1 MCALGTTFTTEN
13 TIWDLSGRWL
23 IRVQMN
29 RLSLSNML
37 SVSSKADSEFLVV
50 RDMLRLV
57 AIGLSCSYGFMQI
70 FRGDLN

>member
-29 RLSLSNML
+29 MLSLSNML
-37 SVSSKADSEFLVV
+37 SASSKDGSEFLVV

-57 AIGLSCSYGFMQI
+57 AIGLSWSYGFRQI

>member
-13 TIWDLSGRWL
+13 TVWDVSGRWL
-23 IRVQMN
+23 IRVHTNSMF
-29 RLSLSNML
+29 SSNML
-37 SVSSKADSEFLVV
+37 SVSSKADSDWLVV

-57 AIGLSCSYGFMQI
+57 AIGLSWSYGFRQI